1 MIDFDEEVSKFQPS
15 MDIDRVEDTIAE
27 EKLRDV
33 TDLVLKLSKNMQ
45 DMQSTQIAEQFRDYR
60 SYMGNTEIQ

>member
-45 DMQSTQIAEQFRDYR
+45 EMQSTQIAQQFRDYR
-60 SYMGNTEIQ
+60 SYMDDSEIQ

>member
-33 TDLVLKLSKNMQ
+33 TDIVLKLSRNMQ
-45 DMQSTQIAEQFRDYR
+45 EMQSSQIAQKFQDYR
-60 SYMGNTEIQ
+60 SYMGNTEI